1 MQQVQRTADNIIT
14 SNKKQSAATRPVRV
28 GWRAFRL
35 TQRLGT
41 TSETWI
47 VHVAEETL
55 CGTFRISKKNL
66 AHPRQ
71 RETVPTRR
79 RHVRVLWFLF
89 EAKWLLH
96 IR

>member
-1 MQQVQRTADNIIT
+1 MQQVQRTSDNIIT

-55 CGTFRISKKNL
+55 CGTFRISKKTSPPKTARDRANTE
-66 AHPRQ
+66 
-71 RETVPTRR
+71 ETRARTLV
-79 RHVRVLWFLF
+79 F
-89 EAKWLLH
+89 
-96 IR
+96 I